1 MKQII
6 LASQSPRRLNI
17 LEKHGISPLVRPT
30 KIDEIINDTLAMENM
45 VMELALNKARACFS
59 SLDKEERN
67 IDGLIIG
74 SDTIV
79 FKNGILGKPTDRA
92 EAREMLQKINDTN
105 HKVCTGVAI
114 IDILTGNEITLF
126 DTTDVWCK
134 KITDTEIED
143 YLDTEEPY
151 DKAGAYA
158 IQGIFGQYID
168 KIEGDYENVVGLPW
182 HIIKDYL

>member
-17 LEKHGISPLVRPT
+17 LKNHGITPLVLPT
-30 KIDEIINDTLAMENM
+30 NIPEIIDNSLPMERI
-45 VMELALNKARACFS
+45 VMELALHKARACLS
-59 SLDKEERN
+59 SLKKNERCEN
-67 IDGLIIG
+67 GIIIG

-79 FKNGILGKPTDRA
+79 FKDGILGKPVDRA
-92 EAREMLQKINDTN
+92 DARKMLKKINGTN

-114 IDILTGNEITLF
+114 INILTGKEIVLF
-126 DTTDVWCK
+126 DTTEVWCK
-134 KITDTEIED
+134 KISDKEIEE
-143 YLDTEEPY
+143 YLDTEESY

-158 IQGIFGQYID
+158 IQGIFGKYID

-182 HIIKDYL
+182 YIIKDYL